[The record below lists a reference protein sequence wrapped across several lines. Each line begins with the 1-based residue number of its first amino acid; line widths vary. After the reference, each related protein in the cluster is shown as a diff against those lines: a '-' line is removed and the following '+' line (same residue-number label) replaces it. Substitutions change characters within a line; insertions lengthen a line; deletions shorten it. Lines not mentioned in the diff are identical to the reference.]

1 MNSLQKY
8 VFPTIPPNKTQK
20 NLHIFSDN
28 TSQLRTLP
36 QKRGTFS
43 KKCRRKKKKRWRF
56 SEKRRSF
63 LGERWRFFSR
73 PPSLLPL
80 PLEIILRPSKREGK
94 INYHFINISALSR
107 ARVCAHISDFV
118 LFAFTT
124 FTHFIAISYNSDRY
138 TAFYALLV
146 SFFRKSSQ
154 ERNREYVKKCPK
166 DCNN

>member
-1 MNSLQKY
+1 MSK
-8 VFPTIPPNKTQK
+8 KRRR
-20 NLHIFSDN
+20 FSEKC
-28 TSQLRTLP
+28 R
-36 QKRGTFS
+36 RFS
-43 KKCRRKKKKRWRF
+43 KKRRTFSVKRWRF
-56 SEKRRSF
+56 SVKRR
-63 LGERWRFFSR
+63 RFFSR

-124 FTHFIAISYNSDRY
+124 FTLFIAISYNSDRY

-154 ERNREYVKKCPK
+154 EHNREYVKKCPK
-166 DCNN
+166 DRNNSLCNNSLQRFL